1 MCAASLKDSVP
12 PYNLEAEMAT
22 LGAILLDPD
31 SVGTV
36 TKLLMPDDFYSLQ
49 NQKIFK
55 GILALDNESKRTDL
69 ITLTEQLK
77 STDEL
82 DKAGGPGYIASL
94 SDTVPTSANIEYYVE
109 IVKASS
115 IRRKL
120 LKIANTIIAN
130 SHDDTLENT
139 DILEYAQRNIF
150 ELSDA
155 TQTSTFSTLKE
166 VIMDTVNNIEML
178 YKNKGNLTGIPSGFE
193 VLDEYTSGFHPS
205 ELTIIGARPSIGKTA
220 LALTMAANIAINQKK
235 PVAFFS
241 LEMPRM
247 DLVKRILSMY
257 SKVPLSQLRN
267 GMLTSKNLLAIN
279 QASSVVYE
287 APLYIVDAPYMKL
300 LDLRTLARQIR
311 NQQKVEIIFIDY
323 ITLISN
329 DSVKTMARH
338 EQVAEISRALK
349 GLARELQI
357 PIVVLSQ
364 LKRESE
370 SSGGKGPS
378 KPTLADLR
386 ESGSLEQDADVVLL
400 LSRERDFD
408 NKLEKIPTELTIA
421 KQRNGPLGNIPLD
434 FIGSL
439 TKYESGQKQQQQ

>member
-193 VLDEYTSGFHPS
+193 VLDEYTSGFQ
-205 ELTIIGARPSIGKTA
+205 IGR
-220 LALTMAANIAINQKK
+220 
-235 PVAFFS
+235 
-241 LEMPRM
+241 
-247 DLVKRILSMY
+247 
-257 SKVPLSQLRN
+257 
-267 GMLTSKNLLAIN
+267 
-279 QASSVVYE
+279 ASC
-287 APLYIVDAPYMKL
+287 
-300 LDLRTLARQIR
+300 
-311 NQQKVEIIFIDY
+311 
-323 ITLISN
+323 
-329 DSVKTMARH
+329 
-338 EQVAEISRALK
+338 
-349 GLARELQI
+349 
-357 PIVVLSQ
+357 
-364 LKRESE
+364 
-370 SSGGKGPS
+370 
-378 KPTLADLR
+378 
-386 ESGSLEQDADVVLL
+386 
-400 LSRERDFD
+400 RERV
-408 NKLEKIPTELTIA
+408 
-421 KQRNGPLGNIPLD
+421 
-434 FIGSL
+434 
-439 TKYESGQKQQQQ
+439 

>member
-31 SVGTV
+31 SVGIV
-36 TKLLMPDDFYSLQ
+36 TKFLTADDFYSLQ
-49 NQKIFK
+49 NQMIFK

-94 SDTVPTSANIEYYVE
+94 SDTVPTSANVEYYAE

-120 LKIANTIIAN
+120 LKVANTIISN
-130 SHDDTLENT
+130 SHDDTLENS
-139 DILEYAQRNIF
+139 

-155 TQTSTFSTLKE
+155 TQTSSFSTLKE
-166 VIMDTVNNIEML
+166 VIMETVNNIEML
-178 YKNKGNLTGIPSGFE
+178 YKNKGTLTGIPSGFE
-193 VLDEYTSGFHPS
+193 VLDEKTSGFHPS

-241 LEMPRM
+241 LEMPKM

-257 SKVPLSQLRN
+257 SKVPLAQLRN
-267 GMLTSKNLLAIN
+267 GMLSSKNLLAIN

-311 NQQKVEIIFIDY
+311 AQQKVEIIFIDY

-349 GLARELQI
+349 GLARELEI

-370 SSGGKGPS
+370 STSGKDGKKS

-408 NKLEKIPTELTIA
+408 NNIERIPTELIIA
-421 KQRNGPLGNIPLD
+421 KQRNGPLANIPLD

-439 TKYESGQKQQQQ
+439 TKYESGSKNQQNQD